1 MQKIKLTLASAV
13 MLATG
18 GLALGTAQADS
29 LLAPVVINDTVAGV
43 PMGAPGTGI
52 VPASGFLTYFAIK
65 VRGATS
71 FGAGGDQLHYIWI
84 KKGTS
89 LLNLYDPTGLLRDT
103 NGDAVNYRNTPCTM
117 ENSPGGTSRN
127 DMIFQ
132 QTSNYGLA
140 TNNVRPS
147 GVPYDNAAPPVVPGS
162 VGRDLSTPSAYPG
175 DFVGMTVISDVANL
189 GGGSGSPE
197 GDMSG
202 FAYIVN
208 TNNGDVADYKL
219 LNNHHSAEEGDF
231 SIGFISKH
239 AVDFAWLSTGLPG
252 IPLFTANR
260 ADRVKTG
267 WTVSVTGPD
276 MAKHSGAYNNI
287 YGLTVQISQQQRS
300 GEDSPQNMGVGAYDN
315 DERPISGDNPVN
327 VTCMASLNVNDIL
340 TPFQIANSTN
350 GGWMRKSIIPLAD
363 AYAGTYTPKTAR
375 GAIVYRSDS
384 IDIDGPGGFRA
395 DRTMQVETGGHLAP
409 GANHVNRPY

>member
-1 MQKIKLTLASAV
+1 MEKIKLTLASAV

-29 LLAPVVINDTVAGV
+29 LLAPVVINDTVAGM
-43 PMGAPGTGI
+43 PMGAPGSAPITS
-52 VPASGFLTYFAIK
+52 VPSGFLTYFAIK

-71 FGAGGDQLHYIWI
+71 FATGGDRLHYIWI

-89 LLNLYDPTGLLRDT
+89 IFNLYDPTGLLRDT
-103 NGDAVNYRNTPCTM
+103 NGDAVNYRNTACTM
-117 ENSPGGTSRN
+117 ENSTGGTSRN
-127 DMIFQ
+127 DLVFQ
-132 QTSNYGLA
+132 ETSNTVLG
-140 TNNVRPS
+140 TNNVYPS
-147 GVPYDNAAPPVVPGS
+147 GVANLTDQ
-162 VGRDLSTPSAYPG
+162 STPSAYPG

-208 TNNGDVADYKL
+208 TANGDVADYKL
-219 LNNHHSAEEGDF
+219 LNNHHSSAEGDF
-231 SIGFISKH
+231 GIGFISKH
-239 AVDFAWLSTGLPG
+239 VVDFAWLSNGRPG
-252 IPLFTANR
+252 IAPFTATQPN
-260 ADRVKTG
+260 RVKTG
-267 WTVSVTGPD
+267 WTVSVTGSD
-276 MAKHSGAYNNI
+276 MAKHTGAYNST
-287 YGLTVQISQQQRS
+287 YGLTVQISQQQRG
-300 GEDSPQNMGVGAYDN
+300 GEDSPQNMGAGAYNN
-315 DERPISGDNPVN
+315 DEGIISGDNPVN
-327 VTCMASLNVNDIL
+327 VTCMASLNVRDIL
-340 TPFQIANSTN
+340 TPFQESSTPN

-384 IDIDGPGGFRA
+384 IDIDGVGPLRA